1 MANQK
6 IKRRTTGETLDGTP
20 TSNHLAQFN
29 IVGSGPS
36 ASSSEAE
43 SSSKTQTKSRPKIV
57 EIEPPETV
65 IKNEELPPPEEKVIE
80 ISNDGTFEIPDEP
93 DEPPELDIMESI
105 TNIQTINKTSS
116 NEKEVKKEKEE
127 EEPSIMDEMMEAA
140 NAARK
145 VVKDKAIAEEKR
157 VKKEFGGGLKKGFF
171 NSTPNK
177 SKSKKKEVAKKKSIE
192 TIKASDPPKGSKKG
206 KKDFMIDEVQEAMKS
221 AATPMAQLLSNQ
233 GLFLFLCLIF
243 LMDFSNI

>member
-177 SKSKKKEVAKKKSIE
+177 SKS
-192 TIKASDPPKGSKKG
+192 
-206 KKDFMIDEVQEAMKS
+206 
-221 AATPMAQLLSNQ
+221 
-233 GLFLFLCLIF
+233 
-243 LMDFSNI
+243 